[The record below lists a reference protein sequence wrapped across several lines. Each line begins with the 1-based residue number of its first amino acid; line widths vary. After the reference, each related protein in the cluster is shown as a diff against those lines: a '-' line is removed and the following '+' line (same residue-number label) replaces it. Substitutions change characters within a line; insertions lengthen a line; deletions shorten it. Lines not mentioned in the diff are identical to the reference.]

1 MSFHEKRA
9 NHRLLTY
16 WQGLCGD
23 RPYPAEKDIDLE
35 AISDIADHIFLLH
48 TNVSNARSGFR
59 YGAMGASLIRA
70 YGDNFSGQDVYD
82 ALLCTRR
89 DTIVEDVV
97 RVLATQA
104 PVTQEAVFINSQQVQ
119 IKYRRIL
126 CPLGSSDGGSS
137 DGASSDMQRIDY
149 IIGAMRWKAE

>member
-1 MSFHEKRA
+1 MTSFSEKRA
-9 NHRLLTY
+9 NHHLLRY
-16 WQGLCGD
+16 WKSLCGD
-23 RPYPAEKDIDLE
+23 RAYPSEKEIDLE
-35 AISDIADHIFLLH
+35 ALGEIADHVFLLH

-89 DTIVEDVV
+89 DTIVEDIL
-97 RVLATQA
+97 RVLATKA
-104 PVTQEAVFINSQQVQ
+104 PVTQEAVFENSQQVQ

-126 CPLGSSDGGSS
+126 CPLGPDPNT
-137 DGASSDMQRIDY
+137 IDY
-149 IIGAMRWKAE
+149 IIGAMRWRAE